1 MLKENTNARLGSGLP
16 AVKKVLETAIDWMA
30 IGLMFLIFGLGLAQV
45 IWRWVLN
52 DPITWSEEL
61 IQLTYVWV
69 CYLGWAIATRNDSHI
84 RITTLMNG
92 LPKGGQKYLQI
103 FCNLLVILFSVLMVR
118 YGIDLIGVGL
128 KRTAVSMTW
137 LNYATVYAMG
147 PLMNGV
153 IICYNIAG
161 IIDIWVNGPKN
172 YSDAGGE
179 EA

>member
-1 MLKENTNARLGSGLP
+1 MERKNSTCLQKKVS
-16 AVKKVLETAIDWMA
+16 AVKKAAETAIDWLA
-30 IGLMFLIFGLGLAQV
+30 IGLMFMIFGLGLAQV
-45 IWRWVLN
+45 IWRWILN

-61 IQLTYVWV
+61 IQLSYVWV

-84 RITTLMNG
+84 RITTLMNA
-92 LPKGGQKYLQI
+92 LPQGGQKYLQI
-103 FCNLLVILFSVLMVR
+103 FCNLLVILFSVLMVK
-118 YGIDLIGVGL
+118 YGIDLIGVGM

-147 PLMNGV
+147 PVMNAA
-153 IICYNIAG
+153 IIVYQIAG
-161 IIDIWVNGPKN
+161 IADIWVNGPKN